1 MQKRIYSWLGR
12 EFIELSGEARAAA
25 SVEDETKDLFR
36 CFEQE
41 LKSHGLSLQNTV
53 RTRAWGKDREA
64 RTLATAARAKIL
76 TGDAKAASSSYISP
90 SRFDSD
96 ARVALDLLAM
106 RPSRPDAERKPVEFV
121 PPRNYLCYLR
131 CDSVIFVSGYTS
143 DLETLQNQVPQIV
156 EAVASG
162 LMVAASD
169 WSHLVKL
176 SFFLHRSQKIET
188 LRELLEK
195 GLPKPPDMAKVEF
208 GVVDGYAG
216 EKSLLEVEATA
227 VIRS

>member
-12 EFIELSGEARAAA
+12 EFIELSGEAQAAA
-25 SVEDETKDLFR
+25 SVEQETNDLFR
-36 CFEQE
+36 RFEQE
-41 LKSHGLSLQNTV
+41 LKGHGLSLQNTV
-53 RTRAWGKDREA
+53 RTRAWAKDREA
-64 RTLATAARAKIL
+64 RTLATAARSKIL
-76 TGDAKAASSSYISP
+76 TGSAKAASSSYISP

-106 RPSRPDAERKPVEFV
+106 RPSRPDAERNAVEFA
-121 PPRNYLCYLR
+121 PPRNYLSYLR
-131 CDSVIFVSGYTS
+131 CDSFIFVSGYTS
-143 DLETLQNQVPQIV
+143 DRETLENQLPRIL

-169 WSHLVKL
+169 WSHLAKL
-176 SFFLHRSQKIET
+176 SFFLHRSQKVET

-195 GLPKPPDMAKVEF
+195 GLPKPDMAKVEF

-216 EKSLLEVEATA
+216 EKCLLEVEATG
-227 VIRS
+227 VVRS